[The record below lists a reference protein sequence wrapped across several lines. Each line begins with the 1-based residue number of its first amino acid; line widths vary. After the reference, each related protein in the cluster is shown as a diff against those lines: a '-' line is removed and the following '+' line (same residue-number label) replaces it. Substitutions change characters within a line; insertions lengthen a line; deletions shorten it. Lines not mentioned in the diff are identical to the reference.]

1 MAALLQEAETS
12 LAKSENSE
20 RYLDFVTALNY
31 CTQAEGESYIEVTF
45 CAAFESTAT
54 GSRVFFLLTCLLIAK
69 CLSADR
75 DELVENLD
83 ETTVVESELSTS
95 GCPLPKSS
103 L

>member
-20 RYLDFVTALNY
+20 RYFDFVTALNY

-54 GSRVFFLLTCLLIAK
+54 GGVFFLLTCLLIAK

-75 DELVENLD
+75 DELVENVD